1 MVLAHLQVLAEIA
14 RVDASLSTFVMV
26 HASLA
31 MLTIERMVGKISL
44 PLSTRVL
51 NRKKNRHL
59 NEAVQALSALRA
71 IKSGENPVAVVDY
84 FICSR
89 RHGSQCNTE
98 ERSQVL
104 V

>member
-51 NRKKNRHL
+51 TRKKK
-59 NEAVQALSALRA
+59 QT
-71 IKSGENPVAVVDY
+71 
-84 FICSR
+84 F
-89 RHGSQCNTE
+89 
-98 ERSQVL
+98 ERSCASAQCSARHQIW
-104 V
+104 